1 MKLFYQKFGEGPALI
16 ILHGLYGSSD
26 NWVTIARK
34 LSSRYTIYLIDL
46 RNHGKSAHSPE
57 HSYHLMV
64 GDLAGFMTIENI
76 EKAYILGHSMGG
88 KTAMLFAAM
97 YPSKVAGLIVVDI
110 GPGGYANL
118 SQYSPQVIAHLNIV
132 NAMLSID
139 PSKFSS
145 RVEIENELAKTIKDI
160 SVRQFIM
167 KNIERSGDNI
177 FAWKLNVDAI
187 SRSLPAMMGPI
198 PLDKILGPNQIT
210 QFPVLFIK
218 GGRSNYI
225 SPDQQALIN
234 QYFPE
239 AQIETVPGANH
250 WVQAEQPAK
259 FMDVLEGFLQ
269 A

>member
-1 MKLFYQKFGEGPALI
+1 
-16 ILHGLYGSSD
+16 
-26 NWVTIARK
+26 
-34 LSSRYTIYLIDL
+34 
-46 RNHGKSAHSPE
+46 
-57 HSYHLMV
+57 
-64 GDLAGFMTIENI
+64 
-76 EKAYILGHSMGG
+76 
-88 KTAMLFAAM
+88 
-97 YPSKVAGLIVVDI
+97 
-110 GPGGYANL
+110 
-118 SQYSPQVIAHLNIV
+118 
-132 NAMLSID
+132 MLSID